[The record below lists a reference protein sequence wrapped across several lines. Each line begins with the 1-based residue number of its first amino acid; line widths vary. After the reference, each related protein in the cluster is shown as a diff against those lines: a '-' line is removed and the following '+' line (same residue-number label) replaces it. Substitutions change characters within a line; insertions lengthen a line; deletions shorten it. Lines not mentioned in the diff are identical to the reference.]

1 MLEWSHWN
9 RTSGCRYH
17 MDRNDFAGTSFS
29 AIFWEAMARVFTN
42 EAGDPGMIS
51 RGEIW
56 AAVENAISWDPNA
69 NTSPIGFNRQQAE
82 KYLYFGQFDG
92 LRLSIEGPD
101 VPRDVD
107 VYARATHNAGRIW
120 FNFYHMIQAAQAN
133 FPQNA
138 TGVDMLVYWTGAV
151 MLHEVMHT
159 VGFTHG
165 ARINNNA
172 NHPYNRTLPQV
183 AYRAVLAASPYQNQI
198 LLLTGTSDQIRPML
212 CGTVSTEFESLDTEG
227 FDASEVSLPR
237 KKPELHTL
245 AAYDNFMKSLGAP
258 TK

>member
-1 MLEWSHWN
+1 MLEWSHWS

-29 AIFWEAMARVFTN
+29 SIFWEAMSRVFTN
-42 EAGDPGMIS
+42 EAGDPGMIT

-56 AAVENAISWDPNA
+56 RAVEAAISWDPNST
-69 NTSPIGFNRQQAE
+69 TSPIGFNRQQAE

-107 VYARATHNAGRIW
+107 VYARATINAGRIW

-133 FPQNA
+133 FPNDA

-159 VGFTHG
+159 VGFRHG
-165 ARINNNA
+165 ARINNDA

-183 AYRAVLAASPYQNQI
+183 AYRSVLAASPYPTQI
-198 LLLTGTSDQIRPML
+198 LLLTGTTDQIRPML
-212 CGTVSTEFESLDTEG
+212 CGADSDEPESLEIGG
-227 FDASEVSLPR
+227 FQASDVSLPR
-237 KKPELHTL
+237 EKPSLHSL
-245 AAYDNFMKSLGAP
+245 SAYESFMRAARAK
-258 TK
+258 